1 MKPHFLQSDV
11 RSAARRRRWINSI
24 AGGMGGPGVTHN
36 ARNVAASLE
45 NLTVTR
51 QPPESTTFDVT
62 DWTQLHLIGSSVP
75 KVENVQFVARLST
88 VLAKASGISQ

>member
-1 MKPHFLQSDV
+1 
-11 RSAARRRRWINSI
+11 
-24 AGGMGGPGVTHN
+24 MGGPGVTHN
-36 ARNVAASLE
+36 ARNVAVSLA

-62 DWTQLHLIGSSVP
+62 AWTQLHLIGSSVP
-75 KVENVQFVARLST
+75 KVGNVQFVARLSK